1 MSFKHIL
8 WLTAL
13 SLTLQANAVSP
24 SLRRLQDE
32 SSKLAEMNKVLISAL
47 KEISA
52 EEFVGQKFDRCATR
66 TMCVANCVAD
76 DESKRFE
83 CLKDVCP
90 KEMCVEEESVAQMF
104 DRCATRTKCVAD
116 CVADDES
123 KRLECLKD
131 VCPKE
136 LCVEEQE
143 VAQFGGPPD
152 CHTFDSSCVGC
163 RGEEQTCCTD
173 INCGHT
179 QTCRLSM
186 SFDWVCT
193 PPAAAATV
201 AQEKRVGAY
210 GSCRESNNGGPP
222 EGAHCDS
229 RWEHVVWWNVM
240 HEYCRSDKPG
250 RGCKY
255 GYLRSGL
262 YDYCCYKL
270 HFDLDMCR
278 CF

>member
-32 SSKLAEMNKVLISAL
+32 SAKLAETNEVLINAL
-47 KEISA
+47 KEITA

-66 TMCVANCVAD
+66 TMCVADCVAD

-90 KEMCVEEESVAQMF
+90 KEMCVEEESVGQLF
-104 DRCATRTKCVAD
+104 LSDRCATRTKCVAD

-123 KRLECLKD
+123 KRFECLKD

-136 LCVEEQE
+136 LCVE
-143 VAQFGGPPD
+143 
-152 CHTFDSSCVGC
+152 
-163 RGEEQTCCTD
+163 
-173 INCGHT
+173 
-179 QTCRLSM
+179 
-186 SFDWVCT
+186 
-193 PPAAAATV
+193 ATV

-222 EGAHCDS
+222 EAAHCDS

-240 HEYCRSDKPG
+240 HTYCRSDKPG

-262 YDYCCYKL
+262 YDYCCTKL